1 MPVISKISKL
11 TYLIVMLLFLS
22 VLYFSLKIIFEYLYP
37 RGLIYLN
44 VFSIYFMFL
53 ITTLILAVAC
63 NYYISGDNNS
73 PSLDNLLSPPTNA
86 ITSPSLDNLP
96 SPPTNAIVSSSS
108 TTTSSLDNL
117 SPPSNA
123 IVSSSLDNL
132 SPPPTNAIVS
142 SSTNAIVP
150 SSNAIQ

>member
-11 TYLIVMLLFLS
+11 TYLLVMLLFLS

-73 PSLDNLLSPPTNA
+73 
-86 ITSPSLDNLP
+86 
-96 SPPTNAIVSSSS
+96 
-108 TTTSSLDNL
+108 SLDNL
-117 SPPSNA
+117 SPPTPPLDNLSPPPTNA